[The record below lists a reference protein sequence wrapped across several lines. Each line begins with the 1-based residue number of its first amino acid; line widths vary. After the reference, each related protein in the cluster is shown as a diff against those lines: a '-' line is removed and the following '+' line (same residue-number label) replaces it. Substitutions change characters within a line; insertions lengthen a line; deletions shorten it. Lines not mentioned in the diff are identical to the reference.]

1 MEKVCC
7 CSEKLNIGNT
17 AKVGENNLTP
27 PFGGN
32 SGSDL
37 SASGGKAGR
46 G

>member
-1 MEKVCC
+1 MEKVFR

-17 AKVGENNLTP
+17 AKVGKIILTP

-37 SASGGKAGR
+37 SASGGNAVR
-46 G
+46 E